1 MIAWRLVS
9 MAIAERRCFGTGLLE
24 ALEGGAAKVH
34 ATGQRGCSTMRALGW
49 RGAPAKISLSLE
61 DSLPAGMRMVCFS
74 SMLLGSKPWF
84 KATISFADTSA
95 KALTLVTAEVEVVR
109 MHHPGRLYRLVQS
122 FSSIQLER
130 AAILAYL
137 RFLGILR
144 VHAMVY
150 SHIILCRHLCKRV
163 NYMTHIQLF
172 DAPR

>member
-1 MIAWRLVS
+1 
-9 MAIAERRCFGTGLLE
+9 MAIAERRCFVTGLLE

-34 ATGQRGCSTMRALGW
+34 ATGQRGCNTMRALGC
-49 RGAPAKISLSLE
+49 RGVPAKISLSLE

-130 AAILAYL
+130 AANLAHL

-163 NYMTHIQLF
+163 NYMTQIQLF